1 MKRPHDINSV
11 ESDSFGTVTIEEHR
25 QGIKKAKKK
34 SFAKGSLFIILLVG
48 LVAGATYL
56 VSGFGNQYEYQ
67 LVEPD
72 YNLPELKEDIIKEEG
87 NLESGDVEVETVD
100 E

>member
-11 ESDSFGTVTIEEHR
+11 ESDSFGTVTIEKHR
-25 QGIKKAKKK
+25 KGLKK
-34 SFAKGSLFIILLVG
+34 SKSKGFAKGSLFTILLIG
-48 LVAGATYL
+48 LVAGVTYL
-56 VSGFGNQYEYQ
+56 VSGFGSQYEYQ

-87 NLESGDVEVETVD
+87 NLKSGDAEVETVD